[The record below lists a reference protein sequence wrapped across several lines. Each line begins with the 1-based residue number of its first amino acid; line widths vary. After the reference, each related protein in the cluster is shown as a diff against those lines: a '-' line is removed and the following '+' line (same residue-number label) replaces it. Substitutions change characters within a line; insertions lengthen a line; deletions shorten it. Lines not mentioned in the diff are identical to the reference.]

1 MSQEKVDRNKA
12 AKANRKKDMQKKKRQ
27 SSPPSVYAL
36 SHCVQL
42 SSAGVVIPF
51 IRDRLLIRLL
61 RRLKWMLPHLQITR
75 IR

>member
-12 AKANRKKDMQKKKRQ
+12 AKANRKKDMQKEKTKLATIR
-27 SSPPSVYAL
+27 VCAVAL
-36 SHCVQL
+36 C
-42 SSAGVVIPF
+42 AAIIGWVVIPF

>member
-12 AKANRKKDMQKKKRQ
+12 AKANRKKDMQKEKTKLATIR
-27 SSPPSVYAL
+27 VCA
-36 SHCVQL
+36 VQL

>member
-12 AKANRKKDMQKKKRQ
+12 AKANRKKDMQ

-42 SSAGVVIPF
+42 SPAGVVIPF

>member
-12 AKANRKKDMQKKKRQ
+12 AKASKKKQ
-27 SSPPSVYAL
+27 SSLLSVYAQL
-36 SHCVQL
+36 PCVPL

-61 RRLKWMLPHLQITR
+61 KRLKWMLPHLQITR

>member
-12 AKANRKKDMQKKKRQ
+12 AKASRKKDMQKEKTKLATIR
-27 SSPPSVYAL
+27 VCAVAL
-36 SHCVQL
+36 C
-42 SSAGVVIPF
+42 AAI

>member
-12 AKANRKKDMQKKKRQ
+12 AKANRKKDMQKEKTKLATIR
-27 SSPPSVYAL
+27 VCAVAL
-36 SHCVQL
+36 C
-42 SSAGVVIPF
+42 AAIIGGVVIPF

-61 RRLKWMLPHLQITR
+61 RRLRWMLPHLQITR